1 MQVLC
6 RKRKAHRWEYVGG
19 EVFVGLGLIAMVLVG
34 SLLPLDAEL
43 FYIHL
48 TIGLN
53 DRKKITDVRIKAGK
67 EAIDYKG
74 DFCCRKG

>member
-6 RKRKAHRWEYVGG
+6 RKGKAHRWEYVGG

-43 FYIHL
+43 FMSVEYL
-48 TIGLN
+48 GGS
-53 DRKKITDVRIKAGK
+53 V
-67 EAIDYKG
+67 
-74 DFCCRKG
+74 

>member
-6 RKRKAHRWEYVGG
+6 RKGKAHRWEHVGG

-43 FYIHL
+43 FYI
-48 TIGLN
+48 
-53 DRKKITDVRIKAGK
+53 R
-67 EAIDYKG
+67 
-74 DFCCRKG
+74 